1 MKHCLLSAVVA
12 IASVFAIAFS
22 AGATDTLSLSPGA
35 LAANPHAMKSV
46 TGAALKVE
54 GVADV
59 RDLRVL
65 ADSLPATVKDLDLSA
80 LYIEQ
85 YTFPA
90 HSDASSGFFPPQ
102 TIPPYIFAFSALT
115 SISLPAELQAIGE
128 GAFSN
133 SKLETVRSGKNIV
146 KIGDFAF
153 TGCGA
158 LRECDFAAALSVI
171 GTGAFEGCVSLLKA
185 DLAQTALTRI
195 ADRAFVGCKALA
207 EICLPDRRL
216 TIGAEAFTG
225 TDVAS
230 IDVSYDN
237 VPAPYAFA
245 SMQKLRKASLHGG
258 TNSEGEF
265 FNDAVLDSIGGAWH
279 TLPPL
284 FAAGSASVANPE
296 LLLYVDSIKQRALA
310 GIAADSLVLCKNL
323 VYVGSSVLAGTPAL
337 HIIDASRLEDYIP
350 FAETDAFEGISQPD
364 ITLLVVDK
372 YIDLWRQTP
381 VWNRFRIVGVEE
393 NGIDDIMADNNA
405 GIRYS
410 LAGAALTIYSASP
423 LRQAWIYSV
432 DGRLLHNS
440 AAQSSTVTIDLSPYS
455 GTVVVARAVE
465 SEGKE
470 KTVKILIP

>member
-1 MKHCLLSAVVA
+1 MRHCLLSAIVA
-12 IASVFAIAFS
+12 IASVFATAS
-22 AGATDTLSLSPGA
+22 RAGATDTLSLSPGA
-35 LAANPHAMKSV
+35 LAANPHTLKSV
-46 TGAALKVE
+46 TVAALRVE
-54 GVADV
+54 GIADV
-59 RDLRVL
+59 RDLRIL
-65 ADSLPATVKDLDLSA
+65 ADSLPVSVKDLDLSA

-90 HSDASSGFFPPQ
+90 HSDAASGFYPPQ

-115 SISLPAELQAIGE
+115 SISLPADLQAIGE

-133 SKLETVRSGKNIV
+133 SKLETVRSGENIV

-153 TGCGA
+153 TGCEA
-158 LRECDFAAALSVI
+158 LREYDFTAALSVI

-185 DLAQTALTRI
+185 DMAQTALTRI
-195 ADRAFVGCKALA
+195 ADRAFAGCKALA
-207 EICLPDRRL
+207 EISLPDREL

-230 IDVSYDN
+230 IDVAYDN

-245 SMQKLRKASLHGG
+245 SMPKLRKASLHGG
-258 TNSEGEF
+258 SNSEGEF
-265 FNDAVLDSIGGAWH
+265 FNDAALDSIGGAWH

-284 FAAGSASVANPE
+284 FTAGSSVANPE

-310 GIAADSLVLCKNL
+310 GIAADSLVLGKNL

-372 YIDLWRQTP
+372 YIALWRQAP

-393 NGIDDIMADNNA
+393 NGIDDVMADSNA
-405 GIRYS
+405 GIRFS
-410 LAGAALTIYSASP
+410 LDGAALTIYSASP

-432 DGRLLHNS
+432 NGRLLHNAVS
-440 AAQSSTVTIDLSPYS
+440 QSPTVSIDLSAYT
-455 GTVVVARAVE
+455 GTVVVARAIN

-470 KTVKILIP
+470 KTVKILVP